1 MTAMRLSVL
10 RTGCAVAVA
19 ALTSEVA
26 LAGPKPI
33 YVDAA
38 TKRVEPKLLGT
49 WREAGNGRLIVVH
62 AEGFDLYHTTKLLCY
77 RDPTG
82 QNLTLDSRYALYDL
96 DRSGRRL
103 RLFFHDLGRNTERF
117 QNHERFT
124 RLGALPKECVSS
136 LSSPAYE
143 SPEFIFD
150 LFWQTFDDHYAF
162 FDRRGIDWA
171 EVRRTYRPR
180 VRADTTREQLY
191 DLFVEILSKLDDGH
205 VHLYLGRNR
214 HFQAGANVVLERLR
228 TAFAA
233 QKEEPDF
240 RGFVTKW
247 AAGLKQAIS
256 TGFLDGPVH
265 RAANDNIWWGS
276 VNADVGYINIYLMT
290 AFIKDGDWRS
300 RARQIALVDDTFD
313 EIFEAFRGKS
323 AILLDLTHNQ
333 GGFDEA
339 SNLMVSRFA
348 DRRRHVLTLQPKG
361 VALKDAEKIFA
372 EPSSRAR
379 FTRPVYVLTSPITV
393 SAGEGLLLALK
404 SLPHVR
410 HLGEPTRGYMSGILN
425 KPLPGD
431 FMVSVT
437 SAAVLTPSG
446 TAFEGKGVPPDLP
459 MEVFPQGDMSAG
471 YRRALDAAL
480 KHIANDLHGRKGAG
494 LTR

>member
-1 MTAMRLSVL
+1 MRLFGL
-10 RTGCAVAVA
+10 FARCAVAVA
-19 ALTSEVA
+19 ALPSAVA
-26 LAGPKPI
+26 IAGPKPI
-33 YVDAA
+33 YAA
-38 TKRVEPKLLGT
+38 SSTMRPPPELLGT
-49 WREAGNGRLIVVH
+49 WREVGNGRLMVVQ
-62 AEGFDLYHTTKLLCY
+62 AGGFDLYHTTKLLCY

-82 QNLTLDSRYALYDL
+82 QNLSLDSRYALYDL
-96 DRSGRRL
+96 DGGRHL
-103 RLFFHDLGRNTERF
+103 RLFFHDLGPNTERF
-117 QNHERFT
+117 QNHDRFT
-124 RLGALPKECVSS
+124 RLPGLPLECVSS

-143 SPEFIFD
+143 SPAFIFD

-180 VRADTTREQLY
+180 VRPDISREQLY

-205 VHLYLGRNR
+205 VHLYLGRDR
-214 HFQAGANVVLERLR
+214 HFQGGTNVVLERLR

-233 QKEEPDF
+233 QKDEPDF

-276 VNADVGYINIYLMT
+276 VNADVGYVNVYLMT

-300 RARQIALVDDTFD
+300 RARQLALVDDTFD

-339 SNLMVSRFA
+339 SDLMVSRFA
-348 DRRRHVLTLQPKG
+348 DRRRHVLTLRPKG
-361 VALKDAEKIFA
+361 VAMADAEKVYA
-372 EPSSRAR
+372 EPSSRTR
-379 FTRPVYVLTSPITV
+379 FTKPVYVLTSPITV
-393 SAGEGLLLALK
+393 SAGEGLLLMLK
-404 SLPHVR
+404 ALPHVT
-410 HLGEPTRGYMSGILN
+410 HLGEPTRGYLSGILN

-437 SAAVLTPSG
+437 SAAVLSPSG
-446 TAFEGKGVPPDLP
+446 TAYEGTGVTPDVP
-459 MEVFPQGDMSAG
+459 IEVFPAGDMAGG

-480 KHIANDLHGRKGAG
+480 RHITNDLRSV
-494 LTR
+494 RER